1 MAKALGALHRKLK
14 LAPFLP
20 LRKGKKTEERARSVA
35 DVIANKILNGRNYAC
50 KRIVLNEEFEH
61 VFSKKT
67 HGLITCVPPG
77 DGALMDNDRNTAMC
91 HFMALRAGSAV
102 RAVLTFPGEK
112 EGAAKETPR
121 RSPRKQTAAAT
132 DPDGVDL
139 DVEGLADLDGV
150 ELEAGSDKKGAPEL
164 PQKPLGRHSAGIR
177 IRWIVS
183 GFRCL
188 HAPPGRVLSW
198 PCTLCISR
206 SPSPQAP
213 LVRFVGATNEVKT
226 KKQKLKEKKDS
237 APNAKP
243 SVKRKKKEVDSSDG
257 EDDEDDVDEGED
269 AFAHFSP
276 PPKPPRRVMKQ
287 ATLKSKICL
296 SEIQEDDPFITAA
309 PVEPP
314 LSVEN
319 AGTRFVFVPAAQFN
333 ASNIGGWIAKY
344 APPIAPSICHRHR
357 STVRACYGLHAGPRI
372 ACECILLLVQ
382 D

>member
-35 DVIANKILNGRNYAC
+35 DVIANKMLNGRNYAC
-50 KRIVLNEEFEH
+50 KRIVLSEEFED

-67 HGLITCVPPG
+67 RGLITFVPPG

-139 DVEGLADLDGV
+139 DIEGLADLDGV

-206 SPSPQAP
+206 MQTRFR
-213 LVRFVGATNEVKT
+213 LVHEAADGNEAVYEPYVVKT
-226 KKQKLKEKKDS
+226 KRGEASWVASFKMEVASDIIRGHRPHTRELKERGEKQKAKKRQKDQQRD
-237 APNAKP
+237 
-243 SVKRKKKEVDSSDG
+243 SVKSDTMAEVD
-257 EDDEDDVDEGED
+257 
-269 AFAHFSP
+269 
-276 PPKPPRRVMKQ
+276 RRV
-287 ATLKSKICL
+287 KS
-296 SEIQEDDPFITAA
+296 
-309 PVEPP
+309 
-314 LSVEN
+314 
-319 AGTRFVFVPAAQFN
+319 
-333 ASNIGGWIAKY
+333 
-344 APPIAPSICHRHR
+344 R
-357 STVRACYGLHAGPRI
+357 STAVAP
-372 ACECILLLVQ
+372 
-382 D
+382 